1 MKRIIALAA
10 FVLTCFTLSAQTEK
24 FEQRYNLLVSKFG
37 PAGVGVETVLDGWAQ
52 VDSTDEKL
60 LAARFNY
67 YLVKAQRTEV
77 VKKQSKKYLGMT
89 PLLTLKDS
97 SGVDV
102 HYYQE
107 TFYDDELFGKALKA
121 VDKAI
126 ALYPDKL
133 DYRFMKANAYISYE
147 KESPDMALQ
156 FLMDLVGENST
167 RKKPW
172 IYGEENAQ
180 DGFMEEA
187 FQEYCYSFYQIG
199 AQQTRE
205 AFYTLSVKL
214 NSLYPENLTFVN
226 NIGSYYMVAKEDY
239 KTALKYYKKGLKK
252 NPEDLVA
259 LQNGAIAAKKI
270 GDTKLENK
278 YRMAL
283 ANLNGQN
290 N

>member
-1 MKRIIALAA
+1 MKRILASAALL
-10 FVLTCFTLSAQTEK
+10 LTFFTLSAQTEK
-24 FEQRYNLLVSKFG
+24 FEQRYDLLVSKFG

-67 YLVKAQRTEV
+67 YLIKAQRTEI

-102 HYYQE
+102 HYFQE
-107 TFYDDELFGKALKA
+107 VFYDDELFGKAVKS

-126 ALYPDKL
+126 SLYPDKL

-156 FLMDLVGENST
+156 YLMDLINENAS

-172 IYGEENAQ
+172 IYGSEQ
-180 DGFMEEA
+180 VQGGFMEEA
-187 FQEYCYSFYQIG
+187 LQEYCYSFYQIG
-199 AQQTRE
+199 APQARE
-205 AFYTLSVKL
+205 AFYALSVRL
-214 NSLYPENLTFVN
+214 NSLYPDNLSFIN
-226 NIGSYYMVAKEDY
+226 NIGSYHMVAKEDY
-239 KTALKYYKKGLKK
+239 KTALKYYKKVLKK
-252 NPEDLVA
+252 NPEDPVA

-270 GDTKLENK
+270 GDAKLESK
-278 YRMAL
+278 YRNAFSK
-283 ANLNGQN
+283 LNVQN